1 MKPTENQII
10 INRKLVTTADGSQSI
25 ADGRTGETFH
35 SINGAVT
42 ESQLVFISNGL
53 EFFRAQS
60 SLQQIDVLEIGFGTG
75 LNAWLSLLKA
85 TDWKQQIAY
94 TALEA
99 FPLDIAL
106 AEKLNYFESAEM
118 QYDKKDFLALHLSE
132 WEKPVQLTEFFQLT
146 KLQQDLRDFSVKDS
160 SFDVIYFDAF
170 SPNVQPELWTEEIF
184 SKLYLSLKSGGVLVT
199 YSARGDVKNALRSVG
214 FIVKRLPGP
223 PGKRH
228 VIRALKL

>member
-1 MKPTENQII
+1 MKPTKNQII
-10 INRKLVTTADGSQSI
+10 TSRKLVITADGSQSI
-25 ADGRTGETFH
+25 ADSRTGETFH
-35 SINGAVT
+35 SINGAIT

-53 EFFRAQS
+53 EFFRIQNPI
-60 SLQQIDVLEIGFGTG
+60 QQLDVLEIGFGTG
-75 LNAWLSLLKA
+75 LNAWLSYLKA
-85 TDWKQQIAY
+85 TDWKQQITY

-99 FPLDIAL
+99 FPLDIVL

-118 QYDKKDFLALHLSE
+118 QCDKQDFLALHLSE
-132 WEKPVQLTEFFQLT
+132 WEKPVQLTEFFQLI
-146 KLQQDLRDFSVKDS
+146 KNQEDLLEFSAKAS

-184 SKLYLSLKSGGVLVT
+184 SKLYHGLKSGGVLVT